1 NGDGGTDDGAAIKY
15 QTTQMAQELVQLVVP
30 TAVFPTFTD
39 AQRSRMLNV
48 GGFIELV
55 RSRQA

>member
-1 NGDGGTDDGAAIKY
+1 
-15 QTTQMAQELVQLVVP
+15 MAQELVQLVVP